1 VITERLISIALALAF
16 KASAD
21 LQLMQMP
28 VEHLAHDMPAA
39 QLQDCH
45 TSAEGDAC
53 FNEVLW
59 AMQTG
64 VVEHPEWYPSL
75 TDYSNFEDFQLF
87 LHGDARLSGVCP
99 RPCGARAPEAPA
111 PAGPSAPEACR
122 TSAEGDACFEKV
134 LWAMRTGV
142 VEHPDWYSPLTS
154 SSSFEEFQRHLHGV
168 ARLSG
173 ECPEPCPAQAPG
185 CHTSVEGDLCFNE
198 VLWAMDTGV
207 VEHPDWYSPL
217 TSSSSLEE
225 FQRFLHGD
233 ARLSH
238 VCPEPCAARASEVP
252 QSPRLPLLEE
262 EDEEVWYWV
271 DDGCHTEHDRHPV
284 DYVGAYLQGT
294 QDGAFARC
302 CAGDGS
308 SCTSPQNCLK
318 GQPGTYAA
326 ASAVCHGLGLRLCTK
341 DELISEVCCDTG
353 GLCDNSPVW
362 TSSAYTPVVQTSS
375 ATSSPVLRAPAP
387 ASATYVVGGGY
398 TKTRGG
404 SAEASCGAAGLQDIT
419 TLEECQ
425 SAAEH
430 VGIAI
435 KKMVGP
441 GDWDHIPYG
450 CTVQQ
455 GSATPE
461 SGAVGT
467 NGMVHFST
475 TSGHNNGGLG
485 GYVLICKR

>member
-1 VITERLISIALALAF
+1 
-16 KASAD
+16 
-21 LQLMQMP
+21 
-28 VEHLAHDMPAA
+28 
-39 QLQDCH
+39 
-45 TSAEGDAC
+45 
-53 FNEVLW
+53 
-59 AMQTG
+59 
-64 VVEHPEWYPSL
+64 
-75 TDYSNFEDFQLF
+75 
-87 LHGDARLSGVCP
+87 
-99 RPCGARAPEAPA
+99 
-111 PAGPSAPEACR
+111 
-122 TSAEGDACFEKV
+122 V

-173 ECPEPCPAQAPG
+173 ECPEPCPAQARG

-207 VEHPDWYSPL
+207 VEHPGWYSPL

-233 ARLSH
+233 AMLSH

-252 QSPRLPLLEE
+252 LPPRPPLPEE
-262 EDEEVWYWV
+262 AQDSLQDSQIDDPQRGATTTTTRENRVEEALWYWV

-294 QDGAFARC
+294 QAGAFARC

-326 ASAVCHGLGLRLCTK
+326 ASAVCHDLGLRLCTK
-341 DELISEVCCDTG
+341 NELISEVCCLTG
-353 GLCDNSPVW
+353 GQCDNSPVW
-362 TSSAYTPVVQTSS
+362 TSSAYTPVVWSS
-375 ATSSPVLRAPAP
+375 NATNSPVMRAPAP

-398 TKTRGG
+398 SKTRGG

-435 KKMVGP
+435 KQMIGP

-475 TSGHNNGGLG
+475 TSGHNNGGIG